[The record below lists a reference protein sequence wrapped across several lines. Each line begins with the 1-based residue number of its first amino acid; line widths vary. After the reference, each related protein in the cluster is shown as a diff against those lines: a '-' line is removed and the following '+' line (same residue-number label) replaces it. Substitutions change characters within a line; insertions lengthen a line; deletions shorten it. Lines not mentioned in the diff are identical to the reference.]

1 MNNPPVIHLPFKN
14 NKMKKLAYFLMLA
27 IIFISACKNESNNQ
41 TTMNQN
47 PFFEEWDTPYGVP
60 PFDKIKEEHYLPAFQ
75 KAIEIQNN
83 EIEAIITN
91 PDKPTFEN
99 TIVALDKSG
108 SDLSKVS
115 GVFFN
120 LVEANTNEQLQ
131 AINAEIAPILAGHQ
145 DNMMLNADL
154 FKRVKTVADEQK
166 ELNLEIEN
174 GNTKALNQEQKAL
187 LDKIYKGFV
196 RGGSELN
203 NTDQAELREI
213 NKKLASLYPKF
224 GETLMKEVNTY
235 YMLVKNE
242 DDLAGLPQ
250 SVKDAAAQV
259 ATEKGQEGWA
269 FTLDKPSWIPFL
281 QYADNRDLR
290 KELYT
295 AWMNRGKSEKFNTT
309 PIINEILVL
318 REQKA
323 QLMGYQNFAE
333 YAIDKNMAK
342 TPENVYKLLMDLW
355 EPSLAKAKEEE
366 AELQN
371 IMNKSGVAGNLESWD
386 WWYYTEKLRKEKYD
400 LDESELRPYFSLEQV
415 KKGAFELAGRLY
427 GLKFEKRTD
436 LPVYHEDVETYEITE
451 EDGTHIGIFYVDY
464 FPRSSKRGGAW
475 MEAYRKQS
483 GSGEEMITPVIV
495 NVCNFTKPTA
505 DAPSLL
511 SIDEVETLFHEFGH
525 ALHGFLSSVEYNTIS
540 GTSVKRDFVEL
551 PSQIMENW
559 ALQPEMLKLYAYHYK
574 TGELIPNALVEKI
587 QMSSQFNQGFVTT
600 EYLAASLLDM
610 EYHTAP
616 NAADINVEA
625 FEKQSMDKLGLIN
638 SIIPR
643 YRSNYF
649 SHAFSGEGYA
659 AGYYVYIWAAVLD
672 SDAFEAFA
680 ENGLF
685 NRELGQSLRDNI
697 ISKGGSD
704 DPMTLFV
711 NFRGAEPSIDP
722 LLKKR
727 GLN

>member
-1 MNNPPVIHLPFKN
+1 MKN
-14 NKMKKLAYFLMLA
+14 TFLGLML
-27 IIFISACKNESNNQ
+27 IFILFSACQNENNNQ
-41 TTMNQN
+41 TTQIEN
-47 PFFEEWDTPYGVP
+47 PFFEKWDTPYEVP
-60 PFDKIKEEHYLPAFQ
+60 PFDKIKEEHYMPAFK
-75 KAIEIQNN
+75 KAIELQNE
-83 EIEAIITN
+83 EIEAIVNN
-91 PDKPTFEN
+91 PEKPSFEN

-108 SDLSKVS
+108 ADLRRVE

-120 LVEANTNEQLQ
+120 LTEANTNDELMS
-131 AINAEIAPILAGHQ
+131 INAEISPKLAEHH
-145 DNMMLNADL
+145 DNIMLNAQL
-154 FKRVKTVADEQK
+154 FKRVKAVADEQK
-166 ELNLEIEN
+166 DLNVNVEN
-174 GNTKALNQEQKAL
+174 ANAKTLNQEQKAL
-187 LDKIYKGFV
+187 LDDIYQGFV

-203 NTDQAELREI
+203 ESDQEALRKV
-213 NKKLASLYPKF
+213 NKKLAGLYPKF
-224 GETLMKEVNTY
+224 DEILMKEINNY
-235 YMLVKNE
+235 YLLVKDEAN
-242 DDLAGLPQ
+242 LAGLPQ
-250 SVKDAAAQV
+250 SVKDAAAQI
-259 ATEKGQEGWA
+259 AKEKGHDGAWA
-269 FTLDKPSWIPFL
+269 FTLNKPSWIPFL

-290 KELYT
+290 QELYT
-295 AWMNRGKSEKFNTT
+295 AWMNRGKTEEFNTT

-323 QLMGYQNFAE
+323 KLLDYSNFAE
-333 YAIDKNMAK
+333 YAVDKNMAK
-342 TPENVYKLLMDLW
+342 TPDNVYKLLMDLW
-355 EPSLAKAKEEE
+355 EPSLAKAKEE
-366 AELQN
+366 ASELQKM
-371 IMNKSGVAGNLESWD
+371 MNNDGVAGDLESWD

-427 GLKFEKRTD
+427 GLKFNKRTD
-436 LPVYHEDVETYEITE
+436 LPVYNQDVETYEITE
-451 EDGTHIGIFYVDY
+451 EDGKHVGIFYVDY

-483 GSGEEMITPVIV
+483 GSGDEMVTPVIV

-525 ALHGFLSSVEYNTIS
+525 ALHGFLSNVEYQSIS

-574 TGELIPNALVEKI
+574 TGELIPDELVKKI
-587 QMSSQFNQGFVTT
+587 QKSGQFNQGFVTT

-610 EYHTAP
+610 DYHTASD
-616 NAADINVEA
+616 ASKINIEE
-625 FEKQSMDKLGLIN
+625 FEKNSMDQLGLIDA
-638 SIIPR
+638 IIPR

-649 SHAFSGEGYA
+649 AHAFSGEGYA

-680 ENGLF
+680 EKGLF
-685 NRELGQSLRDNI
+685 NRELGQSFRDNI
-697 ISKGGSD
+697 ISRGGSD

>member
-1 MNNPPVIHLPFKN
+1 MKN
-14 NKMKKLAYFLMLA
+14 TILLVMLSLFL
-27 IIFISACKNESNNQ
+27 FSACENEIDNQ
-41 TTMNQN
+41 NTMNQN
-47 PFFEEWDTPYGVP
+47 PFFEEWDTPFGVP
-60 PFDKIKEEHYLPAFQ
+60 PFDKIKESDFLPAFK
-75 KAIEIQNN
+75 KAIEIQNQ
-83 EIEAIITN
+83 EIEAIVSN
-91 PDKPTFEN
+91 EEAPTFDN

-108 SDLSKVS
+108 SDLDKVS

-120 LVEANTNEQLQ
+120 LVEANTNEKLMS
-131 AINAEIAPILAGHQ
+131 INNEIAPVLAGHR
-145 DNMMLNADL
+145 DNMMLNAEL
-154 FKRVKTVADEQK
+154 FKRVKVVADKQN
-166 ELNLEIEN
+166 ELSLEIEN
-174 GNTKALNQEQKAL
+174 TNAKALNQEQKAL

-203 NTDQAELREI
+203 DIDQDALRKI
-213 NKKLASLYPKF
+213 NKKLASLYPQF
-224 GETLMKEVNTY
+224 GEVLMKQGNAY
-235 YMLVKNE
+235 YMLVE
-242 DDLAGLPQ
+242 DENDLSGLPK
-250 SVKDAAAQV
+250 SVKDAAREV
-259 ATEKGQEGWA
+259 AIEKGHDGAWA

-281 QYADNRDLR
+281 QYADNRNLR

-295 AWMNRGKSEKFNTT
+295 AWMNRGKTDEFNTT

-318 REQKA
+318 REEKA
-323 QLMGYQNFAE
+323 KLLGFENFAQ
-333 YAIDKNMAK
+333 YAVDKNMAK
-342 TPENVYKLLMDLW
+342 TPENVYQLLMDLW
-355 EPSLAKAKEEE
+355 KPSLAKAKEEA
-366 AELQN
+366 AELQK
-371 IMNKSGVAGNLESWD
+371 IMNSEAVAGELKSWD
-386 WWYYTEKLRKEKYD
+386 WWYYTEKLRKEKYN
-400 LDESELRPYFSLEQV
+400 LDESELRPYFSLEAV

-436 LPVYHEDVETYEITE
+436 LPVYHKDVETYEIKE
-451 EDGTHIGIFYVDY
+451 EDGTHVGIFYVDY

-483 GSGEEMITPVIV
+483 GNGDNMITPVIV

-505 DAPSLL
+505 DTPSLL

-525 ALHGFLSSVEYNTIS
+525 ALHGFLSNVEYKSIS

-559 ALQPEMLKLYAYHYK
+559 ALQPEMLQLYAYHYQ
-574 TGELIPNALVEKI
+574 TGELIPEDLVEKI
-587 QMSSQFNQGFVTT
+587 QQSAQFNQGFVTT

-610 EYHTAP
+610 DYHTAV
-616 NAADINVEA
+616 NAADINVDE
-625 FEKQSMDKLGLIN
+625 FEKASMDQLGLIDA
-638 SIIPR
+638 IIPR

-672 SDAFEAFA
+672 TDAFDAFA
-680 ENGLF
+680 EKGLF
-685 NRELGQSLRDNI
+685 DRELGQSLRDQI
-697 ISKGGSD
+697 ISRGGSD

-711 NFRGAEPSIDP
+711 NFRGAEPSIYP